1 MTGPLKI
8 PLSICRSGEFKIAFA
23 VIRWVRIGFASQTLL
38 TGVGLRLGRRLG
50 TPYMWTFLALWSM
63 ILNSFI
69 FSCLFPLLIP
79 QILFLLSSL
88 QIECEEREKN
98 QPKVD
103 EVKRLEDLLS
113 NEIDKK
119 SNYYL
124 KRVTKPFHKRWDD
137 ASMAL
142 NRYRNEDYPFAKPSD
157 CLLVER
163 LKKALIVN

>member
-1 MTGPLKI
+1 M
-8 PLSICRSGEFKIAFA
+8 
-23 VIRWVRIGFASQTLL
+23 
-38 TGVGLRLGRRLG
+38 
-50 TPYMWTFLALWSM
+50 
-63 ILNSFI
+63 
-69 FSCLFPLLIP
+69 FPLLIP

-124 KRVTKPFHKRWDD
+124 KRVTKPFYKRWND

-142 NRYRNEDYPFAKPSD
+142 NRYRNEDYPFVKPSD
-157 CLLVER
+157 CFLVER

>member
-1 MTGPLKI
+1 
-8 PLSICRSGEFKIAFA
+8 
-23 VIRWVRIGFASQTLL
+23 
-38 TGVGLRLGRRLG
+38 
-50 TPYMWTFLALWSM
+50 M

-88 QIECEEREKN
+88 QTECEEREKN

-113 NEIDKK
+113 SEIDKK

-124 KRVTKPFHKRWDD
+124 QRVTKPFYKRWND

>member
-1 MTGPLKI
+1 
-8 PLSICRSGEFKIAFA
+8 
-23 VIRWVRIGFASQTLL
+23 
-38 TGVGLRLGRRLG
+38 
-50 TPYMWTFLALWSM
+50 M

-88 QIECEEREKN
+88 QTECEEREKN

-113 NEIDKK
+113 SEIDKK

-124 KRVTKPFHKRWDD
+124 QRVTKPFYKRWND

-142 NRYRNEDYPFAKPSD
+142 NRYRNEDYPFVKPND
-157 CLLVER
+157 CFLVKC
-163 LKKALIVN
+163 LKKALVLN